1 PCLGLAG
8 GGARLFM
15 LAAMGRP
22 KQVARIL
29 LVEDDESFSVLV
41 RAYLRAMAADDKPPL
56 ATLPYYS
63 SVPKLDAVGTLAAAR
78 EQLAARHY
86 DLLLLDLHLPDSS
99 GIDTLRAIRGE
110 GERLIIVMT
119 ADEDPELPKKALE
132 RHQPF
137 HDLELCRIV
146 GGRQLWVSTSGE
158 PVIDDQGRVRGY
170 RGIGRDITSRKR
182 EEQLRA
188 LEQAV
193 TRALAGA
200 ENPAE
205 ALRAVIR

>member
-1 PCLGLAG
+1 MCSASRSGCAGCVPHCGIASTTRARRASGGRGRAMSPSTATASSQGSFRAAKPVCQHLQERASPCLGLAG

-56 ATLPYYS
+56 ATLPHYS

-86 DLLLLDLHLPDSS
+86 DLVLLDLHLPDSS

-119 ADEDPELPKKALE
+119 ADEDPERSEE
-132 RHQPF
+132 R
-137 HDLELCRIV
+137 RV
-146 GGRQLWVSTSGE
+146 GKESRSRWE
-158 PVIDDQGRVRGY
+158 PYHG
-170 RGIGRDITSRKR
+170 
-182 EEQLRA
+182 
-188 LEQAV
+188 
-193 TRALAGA
+193 
-200 ENPAE
+200 
-205 ALRAVIR
+205 